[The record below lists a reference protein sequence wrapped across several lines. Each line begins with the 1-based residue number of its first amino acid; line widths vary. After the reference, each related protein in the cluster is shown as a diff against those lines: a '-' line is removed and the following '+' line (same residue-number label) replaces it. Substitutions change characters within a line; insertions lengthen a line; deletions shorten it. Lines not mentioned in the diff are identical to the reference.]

1 MENAVKALEYAFAI
15 LIFVIG
21 LTASVYLLSE
31 VKTTSDIVFSQI
43 DTKRFYEDATLAKDE
58 LTSDGNIKYNG
69 RIVNVETIVPTLY
82 RDYKENYIIEFYDTS
97 GNNIIKFD
105 LSEENRTRQLWT
117 GNPEV
122 DVKKRLD
129 LFLNGSKNG
138 KGIINDQ
145 IHDLNTDIAF
155 VKKDTGLGTQTTDN
169 INSDDKNKIV
179 TQGFYNYCK
188 GKKFSEE
195 YAYVPKTSEQSLD
208 EDITKIVIRYKEQS

>member
-15 LIFVIG
+15 LIFVIA
-21 LTASVYLLSE
+21 LSASVYLLSE
-31 VKTTSDIVFSQI
+31 VKTTSDIVFSQV
-43 DTKRFYEDATLAKDE
+43 DTKKFYVDAELPEDE
-58 LTSDGNIKYNG
+58 LTSEGNIKYNG

-82 RDYKENYIIEFYDTS
+82 RDYKENYIIEFYDKN
-97 GNNIIKFD
+97 GVNIIKFD

-122 DVKKRLD
+122 DIKKRLD
-129 LFLNGSKNG
+129 LFLNGSTTG

-145 IHDLNTDIAF
+145 VHDLNKDIAF
-155 VKKDTGLGTQTTDN
+155 VKKEVNAGAETYA
-169 INSDDKNKIV
+169 INSDDKNYIV
-179 TQGFYNYCK
+179 RYGFYNYCK

>member
-15 LIFVIG
+15 LIFVIA
-21 LTASVYLLSE
+21 LSASVYLLSE
-31 VKTTSDIVFSQI
+31 VKTTSDIVFSQV
-43 DTKRFYEDATLAKDE
+43 DTKKFYVDAELPEDE
-58 LTSDGNIKYNG
+58 LTLEGNIKYNG

-82 RDYKENYIIEFYDTS
+82 RDYKENYIIEFYDKN
-97 GNNIIKFD
+97 GVNIIKFD

-122 DVKKRLD
+122 DIKKRLD
-129 LFLNGSKNG
+129 LFLNGSTTG

-145 IHDLNTDIAF
+145 VHDLNKDIAF
-155 VKKDTGLGTQTTDN
+155 VKKEVSAGAETYA
-169 INSDDKNKIV
+169 INSDDKNYIV
-179 TQGFYNYCK
+179 RYGFYNYCK